1 MTTNPIKL
9 VLPELEAE
17 VVGEALELYLRTRP
31 APIDHRFE
39 YRYRAAQGVLD
50 VIRHAPPAE
59 DDEESVKPLRRR
71 IED

>member
-1 MTTNPIKL
+1 MSHIKL

-31 APIDHRFE
+31 VPIDHRFE
-39 YRYRAAQGVLD
+39 YRYRAAHGVLD

-59 DDEESVKPLRRR
+59 DDGESARPLQRR